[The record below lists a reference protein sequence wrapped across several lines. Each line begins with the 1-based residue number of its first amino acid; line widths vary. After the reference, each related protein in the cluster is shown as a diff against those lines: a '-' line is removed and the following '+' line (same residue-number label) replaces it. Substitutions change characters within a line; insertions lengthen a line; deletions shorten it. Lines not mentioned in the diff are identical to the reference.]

1 MYKNQKFLEVLK
13 NWLFI
18 FGFLRDLLFLQSKPL
33 FVICSERLGID
44 PNTTNADETYKLWFR
59 TFNNFLE
66 LLSHKSSTQTVN
78 KFNLLINYIEPNL
91 YEFISECETYDQA
104 NETLKTIYVKPK
116 NVMLARYI
124 LSTRK
129 QKAGESLDQLL
140 NELKALAKGCDFKTV
155 SDEKYKSE
163 MIRDAFINGLR
174 SNHIRQRL
182 LENKTLDLQT
192 AFDQARSLDV
202 AQQSSTMFSQPCIPE
217 VIAPIPRAELEKCS
231 INDTSLAAV
240 NSKGKQNTQS
250 CWFCGNSR
258 HPCNKCPAKDAA
270 CHKCK
275 KIGHY

>member
-1 MYKNQKFLEVLK
+1 MEVLK

-66 LLSHKSSTQTVN
+66 SLSTSNAANSSQSSTQTVN
-78 KFNLLINYIEPNL
+78 KFNLLINYIEPNV
-91 YEFISECETYDQA
+91 YELISECETYDQA

-116 NVMLARYI
+116 NVILARYI

-140 NELKALAKGCDFKTV
+140 NELKTLAKGCDFKTV

-192 AFDQARSLDV
+192 AFHQARSLDV

>member
-1 MYKNQKFLEVLK
+1 MEVLK

-66 LLSHKSSTQTVN
+66 SLSTSNAANSSQSSTQTVN
-78 KFNLLINYIEPNL
+78 KFNLLINYIEPNV
-91 YEFISECETYDQA
+91 YELISECETYDQA

-116 NVMLARYI
+116 NVILARYI

-140 NELKALAKGCDFKTV
+140 NELKTLAKGCDFKTV